1 MRDSLYGISY
11 ISDIDFIGDGTGVAI
26 SAASTVWTKN
36 CRFEGWKTALL
47 GFGNV
52 WINTT
57 DCTFE
62 NNGIGLHWNSTD
74 VTAVDSHYT
83 GNIFRGN
90 DTAVLLEQ
98 VSTDTVLNFGQC
110 VFENNETDLD
120 NRCSQ
125 PVDLSEAEFR

>member
-1 MRDSLYGISY
+1 M
-11 ISDIDFIGDGTGVAI
+11 
-26 SAASTVWTKN
+26 
-36 CRFEGWKTALL
+36 
-47 GFGNV
+47 

-125 PVDLSEAEFR
+125 PVDLSGFIGAEGDGSAAHVRL